1 MTVIL
6 MYKAP
11 GERASW
17 ESLSWLGCCL
27 GPMHVAR
34 PPLDLSIEVNGDVI
48 ILSNGLAP
56 RLRFSPLSALLL
68 LLNLWVTKCRTSPL
82 VDPPANF
89 ITFLQV
95 LHFCSFVKS
104 FHTAET
110 DAMLA
115 RGWV

>member
-1 MTVIL
+1 
-6 MYKAP
+6 
-11 GERASW
+11 
-17 ESLSWLGCCL
+17 
-27 GPMHVAR
+27 MHVAR

-82 VDPPANF
+82 VDPPAHF